1 MIYYVHDDSE
11 KLHDNSPSLQIAQSL
26 ENSLPQ
32 TLFVTVESVNDDA
45 PVVTANNILQ
55 VSATCF

>member
-1 MIYYVHDDSE
+1 MTI
-11 KLHDNSPSLQIAQSL
+11 SPSLQIVQSL

-55 VSATCF
+55 VWMNSVH